1 MTQTTAAVIIGGII
15 PAIFFGLSGVFAK
28 PSTGAGI
35 GTGPYLLCTGF
46 AIAAVGVLMSIV
58 IPDRAISLRSGFFA
72 VLVGLTWAVA
82 AGLVAFALTKYGVSI
97 SRLVPLYNMNTLVA
111 ILIGLIVFAEWR
123 DVNAVK
129 LVFGSVLIVAGGVI
143 VATS

>member
-1 MTQTTAAVIIGGII
+1 MTQSMTAVIIGGII

-35 GTGPYLLCTGF
+35 STGWYLICSGL
-46 AIAAVGVLMSIV
+46 AIAAVGILVSIL
-58 IPDRAISLRSGFFA
+58 IPDKTISLRSGFFA
-72 VLVGLTWAVA
+72 SLVGFTWAVA
-82 AGLVAFALTKYGVSI
+82 AGMVALALTKYGVPI

-111 ILIGLIVFAEWR
+111 VFIGLVVFAEWK

-129 LVFGSVLIVAGGVI
+129 LVFGSLLIVAGGVL